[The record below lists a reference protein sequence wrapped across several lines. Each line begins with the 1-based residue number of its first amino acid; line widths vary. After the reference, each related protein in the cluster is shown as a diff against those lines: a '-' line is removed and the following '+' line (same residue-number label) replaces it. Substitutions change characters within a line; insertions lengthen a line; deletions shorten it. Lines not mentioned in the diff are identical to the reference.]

1 MGPGAGALGGGS
13 GAGGPPPCPSTREL
27 RGHGKER
34 WRTGTVPGPR
44 DNPHIADWQWDHH
57 RPITLSPRQ
66 VSGNCRP
73 GGWVSLPI
81 QAPWA
86 FPRRTRSSPTWG
98 CTEKPSG
105 VEEGGSAAAGRPAQG
120 LAPARLAARALLRRH
135 LLRKPVPRPAGFSSI
150 ALRYLLARLAS
161 LSPVGPED
169 TELYSLLCS
178 QHLAHSR
185 CLANT
190 TNEWTHGW

>member
-13 GAGGPPPCPSTREL
+13 GAGGPPSCPSTREL

-66 VSGNCRP
+66 VSGSCRP

-86 FPRRTRSSPTWG
+86 FP
-98 CTEKPSG
+98 
-105 VEEGGSAAAGRPAQG
+105 GRPGQAPPGAVQRNHPAWRKEDLQLLGG
-120 LAPARLAARALLRRH
+120 LPRAW
-135 LLRKPVPRPAGFSSI
+135 RPLGWLPGPSSDVTFSGSPSPDPPGFPPSHCGI
-150 ALRYLLARLAS
+150 YLLAWR
-161 LSPVGPED
+161 P
-169 TELYSLLCS
+169 SLLWGLRTQSSTHCCVPS
-178 QHLAHSR
+178 TWHTVGALQTLP
-185 CLANT
+185 
-190 TNEWTHGW
+190 NEWTHGW